1 MSATS
6 LKLPDDLKRRIAKLA
21 ASAGQ
26 TSHAFMVDALARE
39 AQRYELR
46 LRFAADAG
54 ESEREALASGKAHA
68 LDTAFDYLTDRV
80 RGRKPRRPR
89 ARSWRA
95 SK

>member
-21 ASAGQ
+21 ASNGQ
-26 TSHAFMVDALARE
+26 TPHAFMVDALARE
-39 AQRYELR
+39 AQRSELR
-46 LRFAADAG
+46 QRFAAEAG
-54 ESEREALASGKAHA
+54 ESEHEALNSGKAHS
-68 LDTAFDYLTDRV
+68 LDATFDYLAARI
-80 RGRKPRRPR
+80 GGKNPRRPR